1 MPIKIT
7 PKQLEM
13 LRANIP
19 NYKKNISENEKNLK
33 PNKPSERGEGN
44 KRDATL
50 AYYGDREL
58 NEAAGIA
65 KPILS
70 KISNFLQ
77 TLATPMFA
85 GKNPD
90 GTPYYGTDK
99 GIRNVDLF
107 NQYEP
112 TAYPGVIAGVKGI
125 SPNPRYIEFDKE
137 GDFKPWD
144 EAWAKALGLP
154 NKGKYIVESP
164 YKPTSAKK
172 DGKYYRLK
180 EGIIDPNKI
189 LKMWTDAQIGKK
201 LEKDEKTGIIKYMG
215 ENASDL
221 AYDDYLKE
229 EPGYKE
235 VDPLQRYQLSQ
246 GKDDKGDYVS
256 LYDIYDFNSPI
267 LKKAINP
274 YEFYDRVYYKT
285 DKQGNKIP
293 IKITP
298 DNTKK
303 NLLVKTLKSKQS
315 GKANK

>member
-172 DGKYYRLK
+172 DGKLTNKETLKNHIIQVVGHTPQDTIDIEGKSTGGRYYF
-180 EGIIDPNKI
+180 ID
-189 LKMWTDAQIGKK
+189 T
-201 LEKDEKTGIIKYMG
+201 LEYGQ
-215 ENASDL
+215 NQ
-221 AYDDYLKE
+221 YLVVKN
-229 EPGYKE
+229 G
-235 VDPLQRYQLSQ
+235 V
-246 GKDDKGDYVS
+246 VS
-256 LYDIYDFNSPI
+256 LGE
-267 LKKAINP
+267 LK
-274 YEFYDRVYYKT
+274 
-285 DKQGNKIP
+285 
-293 IKITP
+293 
-298 DNTKK
+298 
-303 NLLVKTLKSKQS
+303 
-315 GKANK
+315 